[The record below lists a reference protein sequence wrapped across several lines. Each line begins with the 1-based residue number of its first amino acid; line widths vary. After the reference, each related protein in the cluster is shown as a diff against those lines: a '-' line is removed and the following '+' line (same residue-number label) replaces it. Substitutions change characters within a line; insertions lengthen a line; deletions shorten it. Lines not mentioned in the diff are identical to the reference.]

1 MSKYY
6 DQDCSLRY
14 YKLIYLFLKT
24 TYSGTFKNTLQKL
37 ILKFAATQA
46 AIFLQHKASISWSST
61 WHFWHKH
68 QLFIS
73 ALFFLLVF
81 SYPPH
86 QMIVHSFHQYQIDS
100 FTAQIHMVVG
110 FQKKKFKFFP
120 IFIIAYITFYSNITN
135 FSIWWMIIFYVWHI
149 LKIFSK
155 LNLKYKSL
163 KLFIKFLL
171 KILLYLLQ

>member
-1 MSKYY
+1 MPKYY

-61 WHFWHKH
+61 WHFCSNWYGCR
-68 QLFIS
+68 
-73 ALFFLLVF
+73 F
-81 SYPPH
+81 SK
-86 QMIVHSFHQYQIDS
+86 
-100 FTAQIHMVVG
+100 
-110 FQKKKFKFFP
+110 KKKFKFFF

-135 FSIWWMIIFYVWHI
+135 FSIWWMIIFYAWHI

-163 KLFIKFLL
+163 KLFIKFPL